1 MPSIWPST
9 FLHTHAQTRESRL
22 AAGRSMLDKKTPFL
36 ETQNI
41 KILVDSEKLA
51 AWTLI
56 TFMVMDSLT

>member
-1 MPSIWPST
+1 
-9 FLHTHAQTRESRL
+9 
-22 AAGRSMLDKKTPFL
+22 MLDKKTPFL